1 MFAKNLQRK
10 IRKIKVGVG
19 IKGRRPRGGTA
30 YVSQI
35 DRRNKFGKVSS
46 LRELNI
52 NKQKKSLAFARG
64 ERRIR
69 REEMEWL

>member
-30 YVSQI
+30 YVSYQHRR
-35 DRRNKFGKVSS
+35 DRTKKVSCY
-46 LRELNI
+46 RDT
-52 NKQKKSLAFARG
+52 
-64 ERRIR
+64 
-69 REEMEWL
+69 